1 MKVKKSIAILLSILL
16 LLTIVG
22 GCGTTA
28 QKTSE
33 PAKIKYPEKTIDM
46 TILFGAGAAGDIIGR
61 KLGEIAGKEL
71 GQTIV
76 ANNRVGGGGAV
87 GYQYVLGT
95 PADGYNIVWN
105 STSVNVAYHQGNM
118 PKDYSAFTGV
128 AKVTQEASVLAVK
141 ADAKWKNLEE
151 FIAYAKANP
160 GKVTVANSGVGSF
173 NQLIAGA
180 IESAAGVKFK
190 HVPMDAKQSTIA
202 LLGGKVDAVVNMA
215 FDMIQQEQA
224 GQTRTLV
231 VVADKR
237 LDILKDVPTM
247 KEKGFDLSLTMY
259 RGIAVPKGT
268 PAEVV
273 KILEAAFMKA
283 GNSEEF
289 KTFAAK
295 YGVTVDVK
303 AGADFDKEMV
313 DNDKQVSA
321 IMEKI
326 GIKKQ

>member
-1 MKVKKSIAILLSILL
+1 MKTKKVLAIILTVLLVM
-16 LLTIVG
+16 TMAVG
-22 GCGTTA
+22 CSQSSA
-28 QKTSE
+28 
-33 PAKIKYPEKTIDM
+33 PAKAKYPEKTIDM
-46 TILFGAGAAGDIIGR
+46 TILFGAGAAADIVGR
-61 KLGEIAGKEL
+61 KLAEIAAKDL

-105 STSVNVAYHQGNM
+105 STSINVAYHQGNM
-118 PKDYSAFTGV
+118 PKDKAWDSFRGV
-128 AKVTQEASVLAVK
+128 AKITQEASVLAVK
-141 ADAKWKNLEE
+141 ADSKWKTFEE

-180 IESAAGVKFK
+180 IESAAGVQFK

-224 GQTRTLV
+224 GQTKTLV

-237 LDILKDVPTM
+237 LDMLKDVPTM
-247 KEKGFDLSLTMY
+247 KEKGYDLTLTMY

-268 PAEVV
+268 PDDVV
-273 KILEAAFMKA
+273 KTLESAFMKA

-295 YGVTVDVK
+295 YGVQVDVK
-303 AGADFDKEMV
+303 NGADFDKEIGA
-313 DNDKQVSA
+313 NDTQVAS

-326 GIKKQ
+326 GLKKQ